1 MFKKCLFLFALAST
15 VLSSCA
21 SNVNDDKNPNENNDD
36 ENSLT
41 IKEDFSNITIKD
53 DNYRNYYEIF
63 VYSYAD
69 SNGDGIGD
77 LKGISDK
84 LDYIENLGYTG
95 IWLTPIFKSPTYHKY
110 NASDYFTIDP
120 QFGTI
125 GDLETLVNKAHAR
138 NIKVILDLAINH
150 SSKSNELFS
159 KACNAYGKYL
169 RGESL
174 TSEENKYKDFYS
186 FKRSRDEISKGRY
199 NQVSNGGSTFFY
211 ECNFDDDMPEFNCD
225 SPYVLDYFKSIVE
238 YYLDLG
244 VDGFRLDAIKYYYLD
259 DTNKNIE
266 FLNKINSYVKN
277 KNPKAYIVGECF
289 DNAGIISRYAE
300 SDIDSLFYFP
310 ASQGNGFI
318 NTAFNLQG
326 AMYTDYLS
334 GVYEL
339 IEDSKDKIP
348 APFLDN
354 HDVSRLNYSTDIVW
368 NKFLYGLLSML
379 NGTTFTYYGDEI
391 GMVGYVPPDQ
401 NVRIPMNRGEDSS
414 YMCNVVS
421 GATSSAYYY
430 PDAYTQL
437 DDPTS
442 LINYYKKAN
451 NIRNK
456 HLEIARGEV
465 STLVNDETNYFIL
478 LNKKYNGE
486 DLGIAINFNQSSS
499 YTLNFEEYGYSTCEN
514 YLTSN
519 NEVISYLDK
528 DKNSI
533 EVPTL
538 GIAILR

>member
-110 NASDYFTIDP
+110 NASDYFAIDP
-120 QFGTI
+120 QFGTTE
-125 GDLETLVNKAHAR
+125 DLETLVNKAHDR

-238 YYLDLG
+238 YYLNLG

-300 SDIDSLFYFP
+300 SDIDSVFYFP

-339 IEDSKDKIP
+339 IEDSKGKIP

-354 HDVSRLNYSTDIVW
+354 HDVSRIAKANNMPVT
-368 NKFLYGLLSML
+368 KFFYGLLSML

-391 GMVGYVPPDQ
+391 GLTGSVPSDL
-401 NVRIPMNRGEDSS
+401 NVRGYMNWSDDSS
-414 YMCNVVS
+414 KNCNS
-421 GATSSAYYY
+421 PQGTY
-430 PDAYTQL
+430 PSYPYDPVDKQL
-437 DDPTS
+437 EDDNS
-442 LINYYKKAN
+442 ILNYYKKAN
-451 NIRNK
+451 YLRNK
-456 HLEIARGEV
+456 FKAISRGEILDTSKTFNENSLLVLDKTYQDEAISIVMNFSASEYYQYDFSNTSYNEVEGQLV
-465 STLVNDETNYFIL
+465 SDINTYIGKIDDKVIVLPPYS
-478 LNKKYNGE
+478 
-486 DLGIAINFNQSSS
+486 IAI
-499 YTLNFEEYGYSTCEN
+499 
-514 YLTSN
+514 
-519 NEVISYLDK
+519 IK
-528 DKNSI
+528 
-533 EVPTL
+533 
-538 GIAILR
+538 